1 MRADRADLN
10 RPHTLR
16 DVPDLVRLE
25 SADNEADVAPALRI
39 VGERAQRFDI
49 RAVHALRLQEQPVVA
64 EQFVEQVLA
73 FQDGFVGIRTVS
85 RPSRPRKT
93 SSSANSSI
101 R

>member
-16 DVPDLVRLE
+16 DVPDLVRL
-25 SADNEADVAPALRI
+25 ADNEADVAPALRI

-49 RAVHALRLQEQPVVA
+49 RAVHALRLHENPVVE

-73 FQDGFVGIRTVS
+73 FQDGFVGMRTVS